1 VKVLDTESGR
11 KLLVDV
17 GDAETVVS
25 AHFSNK
31 TSLKVDSAIS
41 SVLVVVCATAS
52 VLVLLCLP
60 KVFFVL
66 LFQHFI
72 GKATGKN

>member
-41 SVLVVVCATAS
+41 SVLVVVVCYCWCAGVVVSTQG
-52 VLVLLCLP
+52 LLCVVIP
-60 KVFFVL
+60 TFYWKSDR
-66 LFQHFI
+66 
-72 GKATGKN
+72 